1 MAKGYISIHRKIW
14 DNDIWQ
20 TKEPF
25 DVRSAWIDLLLMAN
39 HADNDCIMGKSL
51 VRIKR
56 GQLHTSIN
64 HLAKRWRWSMN
75 KVRRYLRLLD
85 ETGMIQTDG
94 TANGTTITI
103 VKYEV
108 YQNQRQT
115 NGIANESTNGTTNE
129 STNGTTN
136 GTQTIKNNNVIN
148 NVSINKNKA
157 HAQTADDINAI
168 FEKMKR
174 EGKI

>member
-39 HADNDCIMGKSL
+39 HADNDCVMGKSL

-64 HLAKRWRWSMN
+64 HLAKRWRWSDK
-75 KVRRYLRLLD
+75 KVRRYLTLLKD
-85 ETGMIQTDG
+85 LQMVQIKG
-94 TANGTTITI
+94 TPNGTTLTL
-103 VKYEV
+103 VKYGV
-108 YQNQRQT
+108 YQGKGQT
-115 NGIANESTNGTTNE
+115 NDPTNDPTNDTTNDP
-129 STNGTTN
+129 TN

-157 HAQTADDINAI
+157 RTQTADDINAI

-174 EGKI
+174 EGKL